1 MVGGALVDMK
11 YETIKHTYD
20 RDAYADAIWER
31 KSVSELA
38 IRKSSPVPWKQLGK
52 SVGASS
58 SGGRKRWKNRI
69 TPLILVL

>member
-1 MVGGALVDMK
+1 MDMK

-38 IRKSSPVPWKQLGK
+38 IRKSSLRPMEAAGQERRCVVGRVKQVAK
-52 SVGASS
+52 
-58 SGGRKRWKNRI
+58 
-69 TPLILVL
+69 